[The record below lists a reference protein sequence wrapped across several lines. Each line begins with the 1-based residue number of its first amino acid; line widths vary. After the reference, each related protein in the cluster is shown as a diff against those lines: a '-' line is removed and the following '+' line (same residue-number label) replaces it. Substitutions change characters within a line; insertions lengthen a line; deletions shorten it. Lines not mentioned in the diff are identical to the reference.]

1 GRAPAAPP
9 VVSFIYSPTAG
20 LRPPGGPPMNGMRP
34 GMESHWSKEGPP
46 PFPSGDPVPVLFDTT
61 QLALERAIS
70 GASTRQ
76 EALAANI
83 ANADT
88 PGYKRVR
95 AASRGALAAAMR
107 PAGRRSALE
116 RTGFTP
122 SVDKSAGAMRAD
134 GSTVDMDAEQ
144 AKLAANALDQAAA
157 VQVAATR
164 IQILKFAIGGGA

>member
-1 GRAPAAPP
+1 
-9 VVSFIYSPTAG
+9 
-20 LRPPGGPPMNGMRP
+20 
-34 GMESHWSKEGPP
+34 
-46 PFPSGDPVPVLFDTT
+46 VLFDTT

-88 PGYKRVR
+88 PGYQRVDVDFH
-95 AASRGALAAAMR
+95 GALAAAM
-107 PAGRRSALE
+107 GSIDRRSALE
-116 RTGFTP
+116 QTGFSP

-144 AKLAANALDQAAA
+144 AKLAANALDQQAA
-157 VQVAATR
+157 VQVAASR
-164 IQILKFAIGGGA
+164 IQILKLAIGGGA